1 MLCPP
6 SRRLARK
13 SPPRLLCHRSGPVI
27 AGRLVPCGS
36 GELPEDFP
44 QRLDRL
50 KQASGLTWDEF
61 AEALGVESKQVLRWR
76 RGTVPLAGAY
86 RALVELARWIPGGIE
101 ILMGGDFLAPR
112 AGD

>member
-86 RALVELARWIPGGIE
+86 HALVELARWIPGGIE
-101 ILMGGDFLAPR
+101 ILMGEDFLAPR